1 MKSSRKSRAFNAPCE
16 SVRQLVLS
24 GFETPFERELDRTN
38 RWVVLSHLIPWDEI
52 CGIYRRKVP
61 VSPTG
66 RPGINPRIVLGAL
79 IIKYICNLDDRET
92 VDQISENVYM
102 QYFPG
107 YSSFTGDKPFDA
119 SLFVDVHKQL
129 GLEIINEMNEK
140 TVSLKT
146 KMVSGQET
154 RPEGE
159 KDNDPSSPPA
169 DKKDGEGE
177 EGEEET
183 HKGKI
188 IFDATCCP
196 QDIACPTDLD
206 LVSDSREKAE
216 ELIDFLYH
224 PSLHEAKP
232 GTCRRTA
239 RQFYLQVAQK
249 KNKSRKVI
257 RQAIRRQLQFLRR
270 DIAGINRLLD
280 AYERLPF
287 DKYQLK
293 YFYVIKTLYS
303 QQLEMYRAK
312 KHTVEDRTVSIHQP
326 HVRPTVRGKARAKV
340 EFGARIHVSVIGG
353 ISFVDELSW
362 DTFNESSHM
371 EKYVDMFRNR
381 FGFYPGEVLAD
392 RIYCTPR
399 IELC

>member
-16 SVRQLVLS
+16 SARQLVLS

-38 RWVVLSHLIPWDEI
+38 RWVVLSHLIPREEI

-66 RPGINPRIVLGAL
+66 RPCINPGIVLGAL

-119 SLFVDVHKQL
+119 SLFVDVRKQL
-129 GLEIINEMNEK
+129 GLEIINGMNEK
-140 TVSLKT
+140 IVSLKT

-154 RPEGE
+154 GPEE

-169 DKKDGEGE
+169 DKKEGE
-177 EGEEET
+177 EGGEEEKEEET
-183 HKGKI
+183 HKGEI

-196 QDIACPTDLD
+196 QYIACPADLD
-206 LVSDSREKAE
+206 LLSDSREKAE

-249 KNKSRKVI
+249 KNKSRTGNPPGYSP
-257 RQAIRRQLQFLRR
+257 AI
-270 DIAGINRLLD
+270 
-280 AYERLPF
+280 
-287 DKYQLK
+287 
-293 YFYVIKTLYS
+293 
-303 QQLEMYRAK
+303 
-312 KHTVEDRTVSIHQP
+312 TVSQE
-326 HVRPTVRGKARAKV
+326 R
-340 EFGARIHVSVIGG
+340 
-353 ISFVDELSW
+353 
-362 DTFNESSHM
+362 
-371 EKYVDMFRNR
+371 
-381 FGFYPGEVLAD
+381 
-392 RIYCTPR
+392 YCR
-399 IELC
+399 Y